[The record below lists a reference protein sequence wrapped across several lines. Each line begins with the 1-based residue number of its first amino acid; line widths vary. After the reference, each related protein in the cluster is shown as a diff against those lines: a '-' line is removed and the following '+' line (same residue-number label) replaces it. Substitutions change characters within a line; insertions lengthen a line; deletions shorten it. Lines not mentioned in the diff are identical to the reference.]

1 MNNIK
6 IGESKISSM
15 KANMQK
21 LMQTLQKNKEQVPA
35 ELLQTKYKKGYFS
48 LIGNLK
54 QLSSDYA
61 CFLVLHDIRI
71 HRDYL
76 DEVTALIK
84 RRIDTTGILPQLSA
98 AIFQQYDITQF
109 EALAA
114 SLRAEINE
122 ELDFF
127 YGRRCCLFFS
137 EECLENPAIPP
148 EIYCPVNGCFWLDW
162 KWFSKE
168 NKEKILSKEGLCC

>member
-1 MNNIK
+1 MRNK
-6 IGESKISSM
+6 I
-15 KANMQK
+15 QK
-21 LMQTLQKNKEQVPA
+21 LMQTLQRNKEQVPA

-148 EIYCPVNGCFWLDW
+148 EIYCPVNGCFWLDG

>member
-48 LIGNLK
+48 LIDKLK

-61 CFLVLHDIRI
+61 GFLILHGIRI
-71 HRDYL
+71 HQDYL

-114 SLRAEINE
+114 SLRTEIKD
-122 ELDFF
+122 ELKCF
-127 YGRRCCLFFS
+127 YGCYCLFFS
-137 EECLENPAIPP
+137 EECLEYPAILP
-148 EIYCPVNGCFWLDW
+148 EIYCPVNRYIWLDG

>member
-1 MNNIK
+1 MNNINHD
-6 IGESKISSM
+6 ESKISSM
-15 KANMQK
+15 RANMQK

-48 LIGNLK
+48 LIDNLK

-61 CFLVLHDIRI
+61 GFLVLHDIRI
-71 HRDYL
+71 HKDYL

-84 RRIDTTGILPQLSA
+84 RQINTTGILPQLSA

-109 EALAA
+109 EALTA
-114 SLRAEINE
+114 SLRAELNE

-148 EIYCPVNGCFWLDW
+148 EIYCPVNGCFWLDG

-168 NKEKILSKEGLCC
+168 NTEKILSKEGLCC